1 MILPSNLKLKLTP
14 FFFLAPSLILF
25 FLFTFGAVVFSL
37 ILSFL
42 SWSGVA
48 AQPQFVGISN
58 YIRIFHDSRFWFSLQ
73 NTLVYLIVYNGI
85 MISIAILLALL
96 LNYPLTKLKSFFRS
110 VYFLPVT
117 FSLVSI
123 ALTFSIIY
131 HLDYGII
138 NMILNSFG
146 FTKIGWLVDPDIA
159 LYSIILMRI
168 WRATG
173 YYTIILIAGL
183 QGIPQ
188 ELYDV
193 AKVDGANSLQRTL
206 HVTFPLWS
214 PMILVTVVMSTIW
227 SFQLFAEPWV
237 LLRGGPSDATLTTAI
252 YIYQQAFGSMRFGD
266 ASAAAFINAIII
278 IALTVTQIKYM
289 ARKVR

>member
-1 MILPSNLKLKLTP
+1 
-14 FFFLAPSLILF
+14 
-25 FLFTFGAVVFSL
+25 
-37 ILSFL
+37 
-42 SWSGVA
+42 
-48 AQPQFVGISN
+48 
-58 YIRIFHDSRFWFSLQ
+58 
-73 NTLVYLIVYNGI
+73 